1 MANYRR
7 YSVRAGMSGQ
17 IVVDVPLGAI
27 SLRGEKDAV
36 VAYAWLQLMGKDE
49 LGKNKKGVEAFPETR
64 RILNEEIRSRY
75 ESEQHEVYEQFRA
88 RIRFKPICNVI
99 K

>member
-7 YSVRAGMSGQ
+7 YSVRAGLTGRMT
-17 IVVDVPLGAI
+17 VDVPLGAI
-27 SLRGEKDAV
+27 SLRGEKNAV

-49 LGKNKKGVEAFPETR
+49 LGRDVNKKAETR
-64 RILNEEIRSRY
+64 RILMEETLSRY
-75 ESEQHEVYEQFRA
+75 EAHRPQVYELFA
-88 RIRFKPICNVI
+88 SKIRYASICNVQ